1 MKKLSTE
8 QHIKQ
13 LISERLAVPF
23 IEITP
28 QKHIIDDFLADSLD
42 QVELI
47 MALED
52 EFSIEIPE
60 EDAEKLKTV
69 NDIIKYIEE
78 KI

>member
-1 MKKLSTE
+1 MNTE

-13 LISERLAVPF
+13 IISERFAVPF
-23 IEITP
+23 IKITP

-78 KI
+78 KV